1 MSRKPTST
9 IATIGIDPG
18 KNTMHLIGLDT
29 GGAIVLRE
37 KVARDKV
44 VARLANVPP
53 CLIGI
58 EVGMGYALPYSCD
71 MPAGTRRQASTA
83 VLHQAIPAG
92 A

>member
-18 KNTMHLIGLDT
+18 KNTMHLVGLDT

-71 MPAGTRRQASTA
+71 MPAGTRR
-83 VLHQAIPAG
+83 
-92 A
+92 